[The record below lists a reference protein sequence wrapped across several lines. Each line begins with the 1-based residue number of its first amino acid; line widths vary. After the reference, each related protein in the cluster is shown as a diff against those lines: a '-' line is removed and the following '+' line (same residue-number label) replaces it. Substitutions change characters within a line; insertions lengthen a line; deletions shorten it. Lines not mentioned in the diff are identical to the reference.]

1 METIEYR
8 SQQVA
13 LMCDISVTNLKRL
26 ELSGLLPTARRT
38 ATGYRIYSPSEI
50 EHIRDVLMNRKKK
63 SKWDTIK
70 NEKTNLI
77 YNYLFI

>member
-38 ATGYRIYSPSEI
+38 ATGYSIYSPSEI

-70 NEKTNLI
+70 NEKTNSR
-77 YNYLFI
+77 